1 MARSLTVY
9 IPIDRRVAIAAG
21 KELPERAQ
29 GAALFADISG
39 FTLLT
44 EMLARRLG
52 PRRGAEQLTVYLN
65 RVYEALISEL
75 HRYGGSVI
83 GFSGDAITCWFG
95 GDRGERAV
103 ASALNMQQAMAQFAD
118 LPVEGGMRVSL
129 AMKAAV
135 VTGEVRRFVV
145 GEPGY
150 TLVDVIAGE
159 TLERLADAEHLAEKG
174 EVILDA
180 ATVRSLGER
189 VQTGEW
195 RLGGEY
201 ALALGLN
208 DWPQEAP
215 WPTLPE
221 DAISE
226 NIIRG
231 WLLPAVY
238 ERLRSSGAE
247 FLAEIRPAVAL
258 FVRFSGIDYDR
269 EEDAAG
275 RLNHFVCHVEEILAR
290 TDGSLIQLTL
300 GDKGSYLY
308 AVFGAPI
315 AHEDDVDRAAMAAL
329 ALQALPGELGFL
341 DPLQIGISYG
351 RVRAGAYG
359 AVLRRTY
366 GVLGDPVNLAA
377 RLMQVAQPGQ
387 ILASEEAYVRASS
400 GQFVWEQVPSVRVKG
415 KSEPVNMFRLVRA
428 KKRQDGLWLDS
439 LFPTPPVGR
448 QEISA
453 RLNACL
459 EELLDGKGGVIRLS
473 GEPGMGKSHLT
484 AYFTRFAR
492 HRGVRV
498 VVGACH
504 SITHNTP
511 YSPWRRIFSNL
522 LQLEEVSEE
531 ERADHLAGF
540 IAQEHQDWAL
550 RLPLLGD
557 LLALPIP
564 DNPTTQAM
572 DSDMRQKSLFSL
584 LNEMIQTWARQDPL
598 MLIIEDGEWMDEA
611 SLALL
616 LALAQQAVR
625 AAPVL
630 LLVVH
635 RSAGLGSQ
643 ALLPELDRLPNS
655 TTLNLAEMSGEE
667 ILTLIRQRL
676 AAPPSPLLAELV
688 TLVGRGNPFFT
699 AELLDSLR
707 KDSKLMRRED
717 GLWDVS
723 PELLRVLQRES
734 LIVQESGE
742 WRLKTDQALA
752 TTSLGVPDSIHELI
766 LSRLDHLPEAHRLTL
781 KVSSVIGQ
789 MIRLVML
796 AKVHPEQKPV
806 EAIKSEAE
814 YLETE
819 GIFHTEEPLQE
830 VYTFTHPTTQEVIYD
845 TLLFQQRRQIHR
857 AVAQA
862 LAADEPEA
870 TTQIA
875 QHAYLGEVWPL
886 ALEYNLAAGRQAK
899 QLHAN
904 QQSIDFYQKALH
916 SAQQLPEASTRDSR
930 KQIHLALGDLLI
942 SAGQYNAAEEHLN
955 QALQLAQLTQ
965 DWEAEARCYRW
976 FGRSLETRGE
986 FPRALEW
993 LERGFT
999 ALEGHLSAEEAELSL
1014 IAGLIHVRQG
1024 SYDRAE
1030 ALCRRSLE
1038 VARLLQDETIEA
1050 RTYSLMG
1057 IIGLRVQ
1064 GDAAIELGNQSLR
1077 LYEKLGNVYGQANA
1091 HNLIAN
1097 GYFAL
1102 GQLSNSAHHYRQALD
1117 MFTQIG
1123 NIYSQVLVKSNLG
1136 GIALKQGRLDASLGY
1151 YQRAFREL
1159 EQIGGSLWVFGALRM
1174 NIAAAHIRRKEIDLA
1189 QEQLAMAQ
1197 SMFAQAKVRDLLPEL
1212 YGLCAEAALL
1222 REDLP
1227 AAEQYGQQSVELA
1240 RELNMPREEAHNLR
1254 ILGEIAL
1261 ARGLHDQAHGF
1272 LSGSQQILAEVAD
1285 EYEQAKTQL
1294 SFARLFAAQE
1304 RWEQCREALG
1314 RCEPVFARLEA
1325 QLDLQE
1331 VEMLVQKVPG

>member
-1 MARSLTVY
+1 MASSLTVY

-21 KELPERAQ
+21 RELPERTQ

-39 FTLLT
+39 FTPLT

-83 GFSGDAITCWFG
+83 GFSGDAITCWFD
-95 GDRGERAV
+95 GDPGERAV
-103 ASALNMQQAMAQFAD
+103 AAALAMQQAMRQFAD

-135 VTGEVRRFVV
+135 VTGSVRRFVV

-159 TLERLADAEHLAEKG
+159 TLERLSAAERLAEKG
-174 EVILDA
+174 EVILDS
-180 ATVRSLGER
+180 ATVRRLGER

-195 RLGGEY
+195 RLEGEY
-201 ALALGLN
+201 ALVSGLN
-208 DWPQEAP
+208 GWPEDAP
-215 WPTLPE
+215 WPALPD

-226 NIIRG
+226 SIIRG
-231 WLLPAVY
+231 WLLTAVY
-238 ERLRSSGAE
+238 ERLRSGGGD
-247 FLAEIRPAVAL
+247 FLAEIRPAAAL
-258 FVRFSGIDYDR
+258 FVRFSGFDYDQ
-269 EEDAAG
+269 EEDAAR
-275 RLNHFVCHVEEILAR
+275 RLNHFICHVEEILAR
-290 TDGSLIQLTL
+290 TEGSLIQLTL

-308 AVFGAPI
+308 AAFGAPI

-341 DPLQIGISYG
+341 DPLQIGITYG
-351 RVRAGAYG
+351 RMRAGAYG

-366 GVLGDPVNLAA
+366 GVLGDAVNLAA

-387 ILASEEAYVRASS
+387 ILVSEEAYVRASS

-415 KSEPVNMFRLVRA
+415 KSEPVTLYRLVRA
-428 KKRQDGLWLDS
+428 IRRQDGLWLDA
-439 LFPTPPVGR
+439 LFPSPPVGR

-498 VVGACH
+498 AVGACH

-511 YSPWRRIFSNL
+511 YSPWRRIFSYL
-522 LQLEEVSEE
+522 LQLDEVNDED
-531 ERADHLAGF
+531 RADHLTGF
-540 IAQEHQDWAL
+540 ITQSHPDWAL

-572 DSDMRQKSLFSL
+572 DSNMRQKSLFSL

-598 MLIIEDGEWMDEA
+598 LLIIEDGEWMDEA
-611 SLALL
+611 SRALL
-616 LALAQQAVR
+616 LALAQQTVS

-635 RSAGLGSQ
+635 RSAGIGSQ
-643 ALLPELDRLPNS
+643 VLLPELERLPHS
-655 TTLNLAEMSGEE
+655 TTLKLTEMPREE
-667 ILTLIRQRL
+667 ILALIRQRL

-688 TLVGRGNPFFT
+688 TLMGRGNPFFT

-707 KDSKLMRRED
+707 KDSKLSRRED

-734 LIVQESGE
+734 LIVQEGGE
-742 WRLKTDQALA
+742 WRLKTQSALV

-766 LSRLDHLPEAHRLTL
+766 LSRLDHLPEAQRLTL

-789 MIRLVML
+789 IIRLAML

-806 EAIKSEAE
+806 DAIKSEAE
-814 YLETE
+814 YLESE
-819 GIFHTEEPLQE
+819 GIFHAEEPQQE
-830 VYTFTHPTTQEVIYD
+830 IYTFTHPTTQEVIYE
-845 TLLFQQRRQIHR
+845 TLLFQQRRQIHQ
-857 AVAQA
+857 AVAQT
-862 LAADEPEA
+862 LARDVPEA
-870 TTQIA
+870 TTEIA
-875 QHAYLGEVWPL
+875 NHAYLGEVWHL
-886 ALEYNLAAGRQAK
+886 ALEYNLKAGNQAK

-942 SAGQYNAAEEHLN
+942 SAGQYTTAEEHLN

-965 DWEAEARCYRW
+965 DWEAEARCCRW
-976 FGRSLETRGE
+976 FGRSYETRGE
-986 FPRALEW
+986 FSRALEW
-993 LERGFT
+993 LDKGFA
-999 ALEGHLSAEEAELSL
+999 ALEGHLSVEEAELSL
-1014 IAGLIHVRQG
+1014 IAGLIHVRQAN
-1024 SYDRAE
+1024 YDRAV

-1057 IIGLRVQ
+1057 IIDLRGQ

-1102 GQLSNSAHHYRQALD
+1102 GQLSNAAHHYRQALD

-1123 NIYSQVLVKSNLG
+1123 NIYNQVLVNNNLG

-1151 YQRAFREL
+1151 YQRAFRDL
-1159 EQIGGSLWVFGALRM
+1159 EQIGGSIWVFGALRM

-1189 QEQLAMAQ
+1189 QEQLALAQ
-1197 SMFAQAKVRDLLPEL
+1197 FMFAQSEVRDLLPEL
-1212 YGLCAEAALL
+1212 YGLFAEAHLL
-1222 REDLP
+1222 WGDLP
-1227 AAEQYGQQSVELA
+1227 VAEQYGQQSVELA

-1261 ARGLHDQAHGF
+1261 ARSQYSQAHDF
-1272 LSGSQQILAEVAD
+1272 LSSSRQILEDVAD
-1285 EYEQAKTQL
+1285 EYELAKTQL

-1314 RCEPVFARLEA
+1314 LCEPVFVRLEA

-1331 VEMLVQKVPG
+1331 VESLIQKVPG